1 MCSCWCRC
9 MCSCCCCWCMLPE
22 ELLSAAAAECNP
34 DPDVVWDF
42 LQRTQDVLV
51 AAGGLKETQD
61 EDCRQQGLSQRL
73 NAAFVL
79 VRRVG
84 INKAR
89 EQLTTSVA
97 VLELACRFR
106 PTQLAG
112 LQGMFTPHCRWR
124 PPSLAAQAFMVGIL
138 DGEALE
144 ARPDLLTD
152 LHVPLV
158 SMDLQT
164 PAWREGAPTIGL
176 PLAVYRFGDEGS
188 CVAAPEGE

>member
-1 MCSCWCRC
+1 MRSALPTPPYCVHDARAMTPAQFLSC
-9 MCSCCCCWCMLPE
+9 
-22 ELLSAAAAECNP
+22 
-34 DPDVVWDF
+34 
-42 LQRTQDVLV
+42 
-51 AAGGLKETQD
+51 
-61 EDCRQQGLSQRL
+61 
-73 NAAFVL
+73 NAATMYCPTPPASKPTPRPTL
-79 VRRVG
+79 ASAPATG